1 MPDQHDRKLS
11 IRDVNV
17 SNDQIIKDVSG
28 LLKLEKKQVTDIIKF
43 MGEFIAEVIQGGKM
57 ETVMLPG
64 FGKFKPR
71 ASEINRFRKSM
82 LQKTSGM
89 APMYKAL
96 SGKVE
101 PQESDSSTQESHKT
115 DEAI

>member
-1 MPDQHDRKLS
+1 MLDQHDRKLS

-17 SNDQIIKDVSG
+17 ANEQIIKDVSA
-28 LLKLEKKQVTDIIKF
+28 LLKMEKKQVTDIVKF
-43 MGEFIAEVIQGGKM
+43 MGEFIADVIQSGKM

-89 APMYKAL
+89 APMYRAL
-96 SGKVE
+96 SGKID
-101 PQESDSSTQESHKT
+101 ESTLQPTATNET
-115 DEAI
+115 I